1 MLRTVFLFKRPSLCF
16 VFIIFHTVERFRPS
30 ALAWSSTITLV
41 RRTYNRE
48 HIFSAHRSHFYQR
61 AVIAGMTAPQVTA
74 RVFLLGLLLAGLAI
88 AAVMARSTVADI
100 LLLAVG
106 AGATGFVLYSL
117 ARGGK

>member
-1 MLRTVFLFKRPSLCF
+1 
-16 VFIIFHTVERFRPS
+16 
-30 ALAWSSTITLV
+30 
-41 RRTYNRE
+41 
-48 HIFSAHRSHFYQR
+48 
-61 AVIAGMTAPQVTA
+61 MTAPQVTA